1 VQWANVSLYVASGL
15 IVMGGLNT
23 GNLGSHSMSKR
34 SDSSIFQLR
43 MLAFMILGSLTLA
56 SANADQ
62 PTAAKVGDRSQEQE
76 SLNVRYAR
84 AHLALANLDLRRAMD
99 MDNQIPNFYTNS
111 AMESLRRHVAIDQEQ
126 LKQAIQAPN
135 GNFHDIF
142 VRSAE
147 ASLKMAKADLRRK
160 QKAREKMPSDTSI
173 YEEKRAEAIVEIAK
187 LQLEITNDKE
197 SSQYSLMYLQWQI
210 EELRN
215 QVLELQLQVKLG
227 R

>member
-1 VQWANVSLYVASGL
+1 
-15 IVMGGLNT
+15 MGGLNT
-23 GNLGSHSMSKR
+23 INMGIHSMSKR
-34 SDSSIFQLR
+34 SDNSIFQLR
-43 MLAFMILGSLTLA
+43 MLAIMILGSLTLA

-62 PTAAKVGDRSQEQE
+62 PTTAKVGDRSQEQE

-84 AHLALANLDLRRAMD
+84 AHLALAKLDLRRAME
-99 MDNQIPNFYTNS
+99 MDNQIPNFYPIS

-126 LKQAIQAPN
+126 LKQAKQAPN

-160 QKAREKMPSDTSI
+160 QKAREKMPDATSI

>member
-1 VQWANVSLYVASGL
+1 MLKRRDVLNFRSG
-15 IVMGGLNT
+15 IIAFT
-23 GNLGSHSMSKR
+23 IIGSV
-34 SDSSIFQLR
+34 ICAA
-43 MLAFMILGSLTLA
+43 AF
-56 SANADQ
+56 ADQ
-62 PTAAKVGDRSQEQE
+62 PTPANAGDESQEKE

-84 AHLALANLDLRRAMD
+84 ANLALAKLDLRRAMD
-99 MDNQIPNFYTNS
+99 MDNQIPNFYRIS

-160 QKAREKMPSDTSI
+160 QKAREEMPDDASI

-215 QVLELQLQVKLG
+215 QLLELQLQVKLG
-227 R
+227 RQ